1 MSDGLD
7 RIAAWFYQN
16 YSKDVIFPYFIKLY
30 FIKLYGN
37 FQYFY
42 ETKKSFMKK
51 VMSLILEEAIMSDR
65 HMSVGQIYSFLQLF
79 FNTGKIR
86 LIE

>member
-1 MSDGLD
+1 
-7 RIAAWFYQN
+7 
-16 YSKDVIFPYFIKLY
+16 
-30 FIKLYGN
+30 
-37 FQYFY
+37 
-42 ETKKSFMKK
+42 MKK

-86 LIE
+86 LIEQYRNRLRVAHIHHDRTLTNKDIKYEKKFSLTEYCFSFRRKLD

>member
-1 MSDGLD
+1 
-7 RIAAWFYQN
+7 
-16 YSKDVIFPYFIKLY
+16 
-30 FIKLYGN
+30 
-37 FQYFY
+37 
-42 ETKKSFMKK
+42 MKK